1 MLLSGCCVLP
11 RLALAGVPSPAATSA
26 PPAHAATLNLRE
38 VSYAIGYR
46 IGSQFAHG
54 HPQVQ
59 LPALIKAIKAAYAGR
74 PPAVPMDVMEQQL
87 EALGRQMHRAA
98 LVSFRHLAATN
109 AHKSAAFLRAN
120 SAKTGVVSLP
130 SGVQYK
136 VIKVGH
142 GVAPTLAST
151 VVMNYRGELL
161 NGMKFDDTFG
171 RDKPVTYPVER
182 MLPGWREVLPR
193 MHVGAHWKIFIPP
206 AQAYGERGQLPRI
219 GPNEVLVFDI
229 QLLGVKH

>member
-1 MLLSGCCVLP
+1 MGFCCALP
-11 RLALAGVPSPAATSA
+11 LPVLAGTPAGASTSGG
-26 PPAHAATLNLRE
+26 PAQETALNPRE

-46 IGSQFAHG
+46 IGREFAKG
-54 HPQVQ
+54 HPHVQ
-59 LPALIKAIKAAYAGR
+59 LPVLVQAIKDAYAGR
-74 PPAVPMDVMEQQL
+74 QPAVSMQAMEQQM
-87 EALGRQMHRAA
+87 EALGRQMHRRA
-98 LVSFRHLAATN
+98 LADFRHLAAVN
-109 AHKSAAFLRAN
+109 ARRSTAFLEAN
-120 SAKTGVVSLP
+120 GKKAGVVTLP

-136 VIKVGH
+136 VIHAGH
-142 GVAPTLAST
+142 GVSPTLAST

-161 NGMKFDDTFG
+161 NGMQFDDTFG
-171 RDKPVTYPVER
+171 HGKPVTYPVDR

-229 QLLGVKH
+229 QLLGVKP